1 MSTVWKYT
9 EGCAKQY
16 RFALDVYLITVL
28 SSSYVIITYCTI
40 NEYGHGKMPPVHSMQ
55 LKKYLKEQM

>member
-40 NEYGHGKMPPVHSMQ
+40 NGYGHGKNATCA
-55 LKKYLKEQM
+55 LNATEKYLKEQM